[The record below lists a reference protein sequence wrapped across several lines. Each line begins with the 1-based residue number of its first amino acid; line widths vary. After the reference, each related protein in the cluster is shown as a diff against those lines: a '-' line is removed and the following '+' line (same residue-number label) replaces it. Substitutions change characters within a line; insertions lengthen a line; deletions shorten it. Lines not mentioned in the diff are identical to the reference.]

1 MKFLTAHPGIA
12 GALIIGGGVL
22 VGSFIV
28 ANDISLPNPSVA
40 VASPTSALRERII
53 EKDSDG
59 DGLLDWEETL
69 WGTDPYKVD
78 TDGDGILDGE
88 YVANRKKDKAP
99 EEIVNFED
107 LSFTQQFSRE
117 FFGMY
122 LEFRADGEVSDT
134 EKNALIAKILNS
146 RDPDLPLPYEASRV
160 KTVPQTDESLRAYFV
175 GIVLLVQDA
184 SPKDISKGELVLL
197 EEALQ
202 DDRPTLLED
211 VARIANGYQTLS
223 GELQNLSVPQTVRTH
238 HAEFVTATQRLA
250 HIINGFSNADTDA
263 AYALVVLP
271 EYQNEVD
278 RMVRALQ
285 GINGVVNKS
294 TIVGTED
301 VVAAQRALGL

>member
-40 VASPTSALRERII
+40 VASPTSALREQII

-69 WGTDPYKVD
+69 WGTDPYKID

-122 LEFRADGEVSDT
+122 LEFKADGEVT
-134 EKNALIAKILNS
+134 EVEKNALIAKILNS

-160 KTVPQTDESLRAYFV
+160 KTIPQTEENLRSYFV
-175 GIVLLVQDA
+175 GIVLMVQGA
-184 SPKDISKGELVLL
+184 SPKDITKSELVLL

-202 DDRPTLLED
+202 DDAPELLGE
-211 VARIANGYQTLS
+211 VKRIADGYAKLS
-223 GELQNLSVPQTVRTH
+223 NELQTLSVPQTVRTH
-238 HAEFVTATQRLA
+238 HAEFVTATMRLA
-250 HIINGFSNADTDA
+250 HIIEGFSRADSDA

-278 RMVRALQ
+278 RMVLALQ
-285 GINGVVNKS
+285 GINEVVNKS
-294 TIVGTED
+294 TLIGTED
-301 VVAAQRALGL
+301 IVAAQRALGL